1 MQQRINPSKAYGL
14 FPALPK
20 GLTLIADAV
29 EEAGLEE
36 RLVCLLELRA
46 SQING
51 CGYCLDMHNK
61 HARELG
67 EQQQRLDVLSAWREV
82 RGSTSGKRL
91 RFICVNC

>member
-61 HARELG
+61 HARGLANSNNDLMCFPLG
-67 EQQQRLDVLSAWREV
+67 VKSVVQRAGNGCASSV
-82 RGSTSGKRL
+82 
-91 RFICVNC
+91 